1 MNRLKAKDGPSNS
14 QPFGSKAQEP
24 SPSSSTDAPA
34 DDTVDV
40 VVTSTP
46 ANVPVTTLA
55 LSSGILAGL
64 DMGLSSLDSLDDMS
78 FPPFLQQTPTPGSS
92 NDDASNPSQSRAP
105 GTRAPT
111 SPEFALTIDPTL
123 MNHVPMSA
131 DTYNLPLIGFTLARA
146 LVRIADRLGCTNHWE
161 LDCISPFNQGTGTPA
176 HQLPEAWRPTPSQIV
191 VPHHPLLDFFPWP
204 GVRDRIINIM
214 TLPDEMRPTNAKG
227 PLAVVNFA
235 YDVEDDAEGVRIF
248 GDDPYEPASWEVGQ
262 LLFERWW
269 FLFDR
274 EVIANSNR
282 WRRMRGA
289 PPLRLKGAGYSHST
303 EGLSSSNVME

>member
-1 MNRLKAKDGPSNS
+1 
-14 QPFGSKAQEP
+14 
-24 SPSSSTDAPA
+24 
-34 DDTVDV
+34 
-40 VVTSTP
+40 
-46 ANVPVTTLA
+46 
-55 LSSGILAGL
+55 
-64 DMGLSSLDSLDDMS
+64 
-78 FPPFLQQTPTPGSS
+78 
-92 NDDASNPSQSRAP
+92 
-105 GTRAPT
+105 
-111 SPEFALTIDPTL
+111 
-123 MNHVPMSA
+123 
-131 DTYNLPLIGFTLARA
+131 
-146 LVRIADRLGCTNHWE
+146 
-161 LDCISPFNQGTGTPA
+161 
-176 HQLPEAWRPTPSQIV
+176 
-191 VPHHPLLDFFPWP
+191 
-204 GVRDRIINIM
+204 M